1 MQYNIRLLKAGLIS
15 FDSDVPLTKD
25 NALEVAQNYLDGLS
39 DEEII
44 ESLADFAPRAA
55 KQMGTRFDGD
65 SLEIHCIEDC
75 DTHMD
80 YTDIYQTPL
89 WSEYAYGLLSERIE
103 ELLWEISELKT
114 ELAMHGV

>member
-25 NALEVAQNYLDGLS
+25 SALEVAQNHLDGLS
-39 DEEII
+39 DEDII
-44 ESLADFAPRAA
+44 ESFADFAPSAA
-55 KQMGTRFDGD
+55 KVMGTRFDGD

-80 YTDIYQTPL
+80 YMDIYQTPL
-89 WSEYAYGLLSERIE
+89 WSEYAYELLSERID
-103 ELLWEISELKT
+103 ELLWEISELKE
-114 ELAMHGV
+114 ELAIHGV